1 MARHR
6 AASET
11 NFPCLYVVPSCR
23 RCAARGAGK
32 RGGRRKVKYMKD
44 LFNKLGSQL
53 NSQFGN
59 EVRDKI
65 GGMLGGLGQNPTAQS
80 LKDGLSGMAGSAA
93 GSVRNAANSAGGLGA
108 LLGSAAFGG
117 LLGTLMSGKTAR
129 KVAKG
134 ALVVGGTA
142 AVGALAWKM
151 FQKWSGA
158 SSQAE
163 PARATVM
170 QPELAPQTPQAAL
183 PMQDDAARLLL
194 EAMIFAARADGHID
208 EDEKAHI
215 REAAAQLFPNQSA
228 DALVARSLEQPLDP
242 GVLAARVRNHE
253 EALDV
258 YRISAMITGGDH
270 FMERSYLD
278 ALATSLG
285 INAGEKAALDAQVVE
300 FRQQQ
305 AAL

>member
-1 MARHR
+1 
-6 AASET
+6 
-11 NFPCLYVVPSCR
+11 
-23 RCAARGAGK
+23 
-32 RGGRRKVKYMKD
+32 MKD

-59 EVRDKI
+59 DVKDK
-65 GGMLGGLGQNPTAQS
+65 LGGLIGGIGQNATAQNVRES
-80 LKDGLSGMAGSAA
+80 LSGMAGTAA
-93 GSVRNAANSAGGLGA
+93 RSVSNAASSAGGLGA

-129 KVAKG
+129 KVAQG

-151 FQKWSGA
+151 FQKWSGK
-158 SSQAE
+158 SQGTE
-163 PARATVM
+163 PVQATVM
-170 QPELAPQTPQAAL
+170 QPELAPPTQQAAL

-208 EDEKAHI
+208 ENEKAQI
-215 REAAAQLFPNQSA
+215 REAASQLFPGQSV
-228 DALVARSLEQPLDP
+228 DTLVARSLEQPLDP
-242 GVLAARVRNHE
+242 GVLAARVRNRE
-253 EALDV
+253 EALDL

-278 ALATSLG
+278 ALASALG
-285 INAGEKAALDAQVVE
+285 IGAAEKAALDMQVGE

>member
-1 MARHR
+1 
-6 AASET
+6 
-11 NFPCLYVVPSCR
+11 
-23 RCAARGAGK
+23 
-32 RGGRRKVKYMKD
+32 MKD
-44 LFNKLGSQL
+44 LFSKLGSQL

-59 EVRDKI
+59 EVKEKI
-65 GGMLGGLGQNPTAQS
+65 GGMLGGIGQNPTAQS
-80 LKDGLSGMAGSAA
+80 MKDGLAGMAGSASR
-93 GSVRNAANSAGGLGA
+93 SVGNMANAAGGFGA

-129 KVAKG
+129 KVAQG

-151 FQKWSGA
+151 FQKWSGGGSA
-158 SSQAE
+158 QPAE

-170 QPELAPQTPQAAL
+170 QPELAPPAQQAAL
-183 PMQDDAARLLL
+183 PMQDESARLLL

-208 EDEKAHI
+208 ENEKAHI
-215 REAAAQLFPNQSA
+215 QEAAAHLFPGQSA

-242 GVLAARVRNHE
+242 GVLAARVRNRE
-253 EALDV
+253 EALDL

-278 ALATSLG
+278 ALAASLG
-285 INAGEKAALDAQVVE
+285 IGASEKATLDAQVAE

-305 AAL
+305 AAM

>member
-1 MARHR
+1 
-6 AASET
+6 
-11 NFPCLYVVPSCR
+11 
-23 RCAARGAGK
+23 
-32 RGGRRKVKYMKD
+32 MKD
-44 LFNKLGSQL
+44 LFSKLGSQL

-59 EVRDKI
+59 EVKEKI
-65 GGMLGGLGQNPTAQS
+65 GGMLGGIGQNPTAQS
-80 LKDGLSGMAGSAA
+80 MKDGLAGMAGSASR
-93 GSVRNAANSAGGLGA
+93 SVGNMANAAGGFGA

-129 KVAKG
+129 KVAQG

-151 FQKWSGA
+151 FQKWSGGGSA
-158 SSQAE
+158 QPAE

-170 QPELAPQTPQAAL
+170 QPELAPPAQQAAL
-183 PMQDDAARLLL
+183 PMQDESARLLL
-194 EAMIFAARADGHID
+194 EAMILAARADGHID
-208 EDEKAHI
+208 EKEKAHI
-215 REAAAQLFPNQSA
+215 QEAAAHLFPGQSA

-242 GVLAARVRNHE
+242 GVLAARVRNRE
-253 EALDV
+253 EALDL

-278 ALATSLG
+278 ALAASLG
-285 INAGEKAALDAQVVE
+285 IGAAEKATLDAQVAE

-305 AAL
+305 AAM